1 VTTPADELRAA
12 AARLRELA
20 TDATDGP
27 WIPDDPNTR
36 WGDDRD
42 HQLVGGGKILA
53 TFDNDYKGPLNATYA
68 AAMHP
73 GVGAALADW
82 LDSEAGEWDP
92 DPDVIHTWDA
102 HFERA
107 LAVARL
113 INQEQQ

>member
-1 VTTPADELRAA
+1 MTAPADELRAA

-42 HQLVGGGKILA
+42 HQLAGGGKILA

-73 GVGAALADW
+73 GVGTAVWALLLAVAAAI
-82 LDSEAGEWDP
+82 DSGRVRPSDA
-92 DPDVIHTWDA
+92 IH
-102 HFERA
+102 EYA

-113 INQEQQ
+113 INQEQP